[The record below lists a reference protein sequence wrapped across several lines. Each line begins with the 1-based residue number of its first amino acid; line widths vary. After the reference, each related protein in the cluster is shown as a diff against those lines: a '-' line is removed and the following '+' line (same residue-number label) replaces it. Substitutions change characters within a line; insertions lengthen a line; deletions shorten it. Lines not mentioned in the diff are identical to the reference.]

1 MQDGINP
8 QLIYLMIL
16 LAAVIGWTLV
26 EYRGRPGTA
35 LRALFAWGLIF
46 IGVMAAYGIWTD
58 LRSDGRGQVMVLDN
72 RSAEVE
78 RSRDGHYYLR
88 LMIGNTPVDFMVDTG
103 ATNII
108 LSMRD
113 AARLGIDPASLSFA
127 DEAQTANGT
136 VMTAPVQLNDVAL
149 GPWRDGSLP
158 AWVSSGATES
168 SLLGMDYLSLY
179 HLKFAGDRML
189 LRR

>member
-1 MQDGINP
+1 MPDVSYTQV
-8 QLIYLMIL
+8 IYLMIL
-16 LAAVIGWTLV
+16 LVAVIGWTLV

-46 IGVMAAYGIWTD
+46 VGAMAAYGIWTD
-58 LRSDGRGQVMVLDN
+58 LRLDGRGKMMLLDN
-72 RSAEVE
+72 GSVEVE
-78 RSRDGHYYLR
+78 RSLDGHYYLR
-88 LMIGNTPVDFMVDTG
+88 LMIGNVPVDFMVDTG

-108 LSMRD
+108 LSMSD

-136 VMTAPVQLNDVAL
+136 VLTAPVQLNNVLL
-149 GPWRDGSLP
+149 GPWYDSSLP
-158 AWVSSGATES
+158 AWVSGGATES
-168 SLLGMDYLSLY
+168 SLLGMDYLSLF
-179 HLKFAGDRML
+179 HLQFAGDRML